1 MTTEL
6 TADFVRRF
14 PGGLTI
20 RAALAVPVCR
30 FSVTALYG
38 PSGSGKTTVLRCVA
52 GLDRI
57 DDGYIRFGAETWSDT
72 AAGVHLPPQRRGVG
86 YLPQDYALFPHLSV
100 AANIG
105 YGVRGVAAAERR
117 RRVAAMINLF
127 GLAGLEA
134 RYTRQLSGGEQQR
147 TALARCLVCG
157 PRLLLLDE
165 PLSALDAPT
174 RDPLRRELR
183 RRLARAAIPTLLV
196 THDPVEAQ
204 SLADTVVVLDG
215 GCVRQCGPVETVFE
229 RPADTAVARIVGVET
244 VQRGRVLSAENGR
257 VTVGVG
263 TARLTALFE
272 GAMPAECHVCIRAQN
287 VTLMNDIA
295 PDDGINR
302 LSGEVRAV
310 LPEGPMMRI
319 EVDCGFP
326 LAALVPRQA
335 WLDLGAREGDRVTA
349 QVPPQAI
356 HLLPSG

>member
-20 RAALAVPVCR
+20 RAALSVAAEAS
-30 FSVTALYG
+30 SVTVLYG
-38 PSGSGKTTVLRCVA
+38 PSGAGKTTVLRCLA
-52 GLDRI
+52 GLERPDE
-57 DDGYIRFGAETWSDT
+57 GHVQFGNETWFD
-72 AAGVHLPPQRRGVG
+72 AAKGVHVPPQQRGVG
-86 YLPQDYALFPHLSV
+86 YLSQDYALFPHLSV

-105 YGVRGVAAAERR
+105 YGLRGVAAADRR

-127 GLAGLEA
+127 GLGGLEA
-134 RYTRQLSGGEQQR
+134 RYPGQLSGGEQQR
-147 TALARCLVCG
+147 TALARALVRG

-174 RDPLRRELR
+174 REPLRRELR
-183 RRLARAAIPTLLV
+183 RRLAGAAIPTVLV

-204 SLADTVVVLDG
+204 SLADTVVVFDG
-215 GCVRQCGPVETVFE
+215 GCVRQSGPVDTVFE
-229 RPADTAVARIVGVET
+229 RPADTEVARIVGVET
-244 VQRGRVLSAENGR
+244 VQRGRVLSAEHGR

-263 TARLTALFE
+263 TASLTALFR
-272 GAMPAECHVCIRAQN
+272 GAMPPECHVCIRAQN
-287 VTLMNDIA
+287 VTLMKDSA
-295 PDDGINR
+295 PGEGINR
-302 LSGEVRAV
+302 LSGEVRGV

-326 LAALVPRQA
+326 LTALVPQQA
-335 WLDLGAREGDRVTA
+335 WLDLAAREGDRVTA
-349 QVPPQAI
+349 QVPPQTI